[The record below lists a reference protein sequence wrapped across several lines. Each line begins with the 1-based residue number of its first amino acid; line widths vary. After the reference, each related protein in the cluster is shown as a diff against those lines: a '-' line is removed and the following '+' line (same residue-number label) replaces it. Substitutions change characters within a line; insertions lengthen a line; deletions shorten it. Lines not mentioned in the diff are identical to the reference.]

1 VNELV
6 GCMVASG
13 GHSFLAMVSR
23 EMKEM
28 ISITIAKV
36 MVAIW
41 FIATILIKEYDAYLA
56 N

>member
-1 VNELV
+1 VNESV
-6 GCMVASG
+6 GSMVAPG
-13 GHSFLAMVSR
+13 GYSFLAMVSR

-28 ISITIAKV
+28 IGITIAKA
-36 MVAIW
+36 MVTIR